1 MCSHIFLNAGME
13 MDSLLDP
20 VIDSSHRSYFA
31 AVEHRALEVLRPR
44 PPGEAISI
52 HHDWCDRYV
61 MKYYCLSLMYSS
73 VFLYLDNFVYCRLR
87 EAGLLTLSR
96 LVEVGPI
103 QLDRSLLTVLVDRWR
118 PETHTFHLPC
128 GEMTPTLQ
136 DVAYLLGLPIVGE
149 AVGPRVVAA
158 SWKDDLEAR
167 FALVDCVEEAGQ
179 ISWLSLS
186 LFSGS
191 TFMYRGR
198 NIMCWRPWFGGHEV
212 IHVVIP
218 VNTSLCC
225 RWCNMTW

>member
-1 MCSHIFLNAGME
+1 ME

-73 VFLYLDNFVYCRLR
+73 VFLCFDNFVYCRLR

-103 QLDRSLLTVLVDRWR
+103 QLDRSLLTALVDRWR

-167 FALVDCVEEAGQ
+167 FALVDRVEEAGPINPHPRAAGPSKTWFLQ
-179 ISWLSLS
+179 FTVRIHSIYKFNCYNSHVPLTVETINLNCLCSLPCWLRMPT
-186 LFSGS
+186 S
-191 TFMYRGR
+191 T
-198 NIMCWRPWFGGHEV
+198 V
-212 IHVVIP
+212 
-218 VNTSLCC
+218 
-225 RWCNMTW
+225 